1 MEMMDEKASHPKY
14 WMPLVWAGAI
24 VTRARKEKRISS
36 DYVASQLMEKLDQFR
51 GCTGGL
57 LNYDWVTVPL
67 VYTQVGVQIYFKWFI
82 FIFHIYMSSKIFVFR
97 WCFYISRL

>member
-1 MEMMDEKASHPKY
+1 MEIMDEKASHPKY

-24 VTRARKEKRISS
+24 VTRARKEKRISN
-36 DYVASQLMEKLDQFR
+36 DYATAQLMEKLDQFR

-67 VYTQVGVQIYFKWFI
+67 VYTQVF
-82 FIFHIYMSSKIFVFR
+82 
-97 WCFYISRL
+97 CF

>member
-51 GCTGGL
+51 GIHTILYEFLRFCS
-57 LNYDWVTVPL
+57 
-67 VYTQVGVQIYFKWFI
+67 
-82 FIFHIYMSSKIFVFR
+82 SSK
-97 WCFYISRL
+97 

>member
-67 VYTQVGVQIYFKWFI
+67 VYTQVSVHFYFQWFI
-82 FIFHIYMSSKIFVFR
+82 LIFSNNKI
-97 WCFYISRL
+97 

>member
-1 MEMMDEKASHPKY
+1 
-14 WMPLVWAGAI
+14 MPLVWAGAI

-67 VYTQVGVQIYFKWFI
+67 VYTQVGVQIYFK
-82 FIFHIYMSSKIFVFR
+82 
-97 WCFYISRL
+97 

>member
-1 MEMMDEKASHPKY
+1 MMDEKASHPKY

-67 VYTQVGVQIYFKWFI
+67 VYTQVGVLIYCKWFMLI
-82 FIFHIYMSSKIFVFR
+82 FLLR
-97 WCFYISRL
+97 YI

>member
-1 MEMMDEKASHPKY
+1 MMDEKASHPKY

-67 VYTQVGVQIYFKWFI
+67 VYTQVGVKELFQMVHAYIIIFKG
-82 FIFHIYMSSKIFVFR
+82 SKMFVVR
-97 WCFYISRL
+97 QYFYISRL